1 MRPAQNCVDVSCSG
15 RLTGLSKADTMTK
28 SEIAR
33 LEDAGRWAMAWVP
46 EGYDGKRHIDTVI
59 AAMVPG
65 LALLAIAAALL
76 VAVL

>member
-1 MRPAQNCVDVSCSG
+1 
-15 RLTGLSKADTMTK
+15 MTK

-46 EGYDGKRHIDTVI
+46 EGDDGKRHLDTVV

-65 LALLAIAAALL
+65 LALLVIAAALL
-76 VAVL
+76 FVVL